1 MALPLPYPGR
11 GNMNGEWR
19 LKASVWFCC
28 DKWGFVGMTGDLI
41 RHGYAVPP
49 SPEGKAFGFRVSQFL
64 DFPSGEG
71 GRSEAEVG

>member
-1 MALPLPYPGR
+1 
-11 GNMNGEWR
+11 
-19 LKASVWFCC
+19 
-28 DKWGFVGMTGDLI
+28 MTGDLI

-64 DFPSGEG
+64 AFPSGEG